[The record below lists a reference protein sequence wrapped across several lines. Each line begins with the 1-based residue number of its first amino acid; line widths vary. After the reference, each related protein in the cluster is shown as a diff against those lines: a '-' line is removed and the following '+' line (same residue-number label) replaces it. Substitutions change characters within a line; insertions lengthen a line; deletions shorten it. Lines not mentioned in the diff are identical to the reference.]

1 MLKLIMIF
9 LNLGMQHNF
18 EKYTTGQVQTL
29 SVNEDFY
36 DYDVSAM
43 RKHLYLWKKLFLKN
57 QQTKGKVRQ
66 NFRN

>member
-1 MLKLIMIF
+1 MIF

-18 EKYTTGQVQTL
+18 EKYTRGQVQTL

-57 QQTKGKVRQ
+57 QQTK
-66 NFRN
+66 